1 MSFSTVTIPGNISL
15 IPVDT
20 RVIRKILY
28 LPTVSTN
35 AGRYL
40 SLKDYYGTASNS
52 SFTISTTGTDLID
65 DYNPTYTFSNAWGSL
80 TLISDGLRSWR
91 MMNLY
96 DGALTP
102 AGGPWSPLRIPGL
115 LVWTDASTLNLA
127 NNTVLSTWTN
137 GGTQGTVTCTGTFLT
152 GQLNGLGIVRITT
165 SQFWGPATQPTP
177 SAYSMFFV
185 SRQRG
190 GANARVFQSASGNY
204 LYGYWSAQKNVLYV
218 EGNPSILS
226 GQPSN
231 SSWDLFSHTRTQ
243 NASYTFNYNGTST
256 SSGSS
261 SLNGPLPG
269 LAVNPLT
276 ASFPEQSDCDI
287 AEVLLYN
294 SQLTTPQVQIV
305 EGYLAWK
312 WGLQGNLPANHPY
325 KNAPPS

>member
-1 MSFSTVTIPGNISL
+1 MSYSNILIPQTSAI

-20 RVIRKILY
+20 RLNNLKVLM

-35 AGRYL
+35 SGRYL
-40 SLKDYYGTASNS
+40 LFKDYYGTSSNS

-65 DYNPTYTFSNAWGSL
+65 DYNFKYTFSNAWGSMAFVA
-80 TLISDGLRSWR
+80 DGLRSWR
-91 MMNLY
+91 TMDLY
-96 DGALTP
+96 NGALTP
-102 AGGPWSPLRIPGL
+102 IGGGWSPLQIPGL

-165 SQFWGPATQPTP
+165 SQFWGPATQPSL

-190 GANARVFQSASGNY
+190 GVNARVFQSASGNY
-204 LYGYWSAQKNVLYV
+204 LYAYWSGQKNVLYV

-231 SSWDLFSHTRTQ
+231 TSWDLFSHTRTQ

-256 SSGSS
+256 SSGAS

-287 AEVLLYN
+287 AEVILYN
-294 SQLTTPQVQIV
+294 AQLTTPQVQTV

-312 WGLQGNLPANHPY
+312 WGLQANLPANHPY
-325 KNAPPS
+325 KNGPP